1 MACLILIRPPT
12 AGPQL
17 DLPHDATPAQLETLL
32 NGLLQQTEKLPYS
45 FFIEEQ
51 PLTDGLGA
59 HLHKHKVRLAARRC
73 LARETPLCFEF
84 TTAPAQVL
92 RQRSSSLGWQSIY
105 GGLSSVGHSSCMPCL
120 RVLETDGDFCS

>member
-1 MACLILIRPPT
+1 MASFLFVCPPT

-59 HLHKHKVRLAARRC
+59 HLHKHKVRCAGRRC
-73 LARETPLCFEF
+73 PVTEAASMPSLKL
-84 TTAPAQVL
+84 APASGTRFWQ
-92 RQRSSSLGWQSIY
+92 QRSFWLG
-105 GGLSSVGHSSCMPCL
+105 
-120 RVLETDGDFCS
+120 